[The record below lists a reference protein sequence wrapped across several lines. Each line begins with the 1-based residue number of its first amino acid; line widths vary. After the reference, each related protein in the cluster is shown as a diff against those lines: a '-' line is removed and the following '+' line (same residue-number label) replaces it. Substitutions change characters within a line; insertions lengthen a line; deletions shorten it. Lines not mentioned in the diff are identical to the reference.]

1 MHKEL
6 SSGMQ
11 FNAWLTALRKLL
23 QHPLLA
29 RSGLSTL
36 AAAYPKAIIQVIIQE
51 FMGHQLVDTE

>member
-1 MHKEL
+1 MGRNGSL
-6 SSGMQ
+6 LPYI
-11 FNAWLTALRKLL
+11 NYRKAAARER
-23 QHPLLA
+23 QQLA

>member
-1 MHKEL
+1 M
-6 SSGMQ
+6 
-11 FNAWLTALRKLL
+11 TDRKGREADLYISRCGRL
-23 QHPLLA
+23 FMA